1 MPELPEVETVRKGLE
16 RLVVGKTIQK
26 VQVLWPKIIEQPETP
41 IFEASLV
48 GETIQSIG
56 RRGKFLIFH
65 LDHYEL
71 ISHLRMEGK
80 YQFTK
85 ENTPI
90 DKHTHVLFF
99 FEDGSQLRY
108 NDVRKFGRMTI
119 VEKGAS
125 ATYRGIMK
133 LGPEPLPDSF
143 LLADFANG
151 LKKSHKAIKPLLL
164 DQRLVTGLGN
174 IYVDEALW
182 EAKIHPE
189 QIGRAHV

>member
-65 LDHYEL
+65 LDHCEL

-151 LKKSHKAIKPLLL
+151 LKKSHKAIKPLL
-164 DQRLVTGLGN
+164 
-174 IYVDEALW
+174 
-182 EAKIHPE
+182 
-189 QIGRAHV
+189 

>member
-1 MPELPEVETVRKGLE
+1 MKVKRKMPELPEVETVRKGLE

-99 FEDGSQLRY
+99 
-108 NDVRKFGRMTI
+108 
-119 VEKGAS
+119 
-125 ATYRGIMK
+125 
-133 LGPEPLPDSF
+133 
-143 LLADFANG
+143 
-151 LKKSHKAIKPLLL
+151 
-164 DQRLVTGLGN
+164 
-174 IYVDEALW
+174 
-182 EAKIHPE
+182 
-189 QIGRAHV
+189 